1 MCEASSGGVA
11 NDDIADVQ
19 DIPGSELG
27 AFHGGCFDDDSRM
40 IAQGVESSGRLLEQ
54 ARRKFGR
61 SRILIGS
68 QHCYKKGRRV
78 KCNVIN
84 VI

>member
-11 NDDIADVQ
+11 DDDIADVQ
-19 DIPGSELG
+19 DIPVSELS
-27 AFHGGCFDDDSRM
+27 AFHGGCFGVDSRM
-40 IAQGVESSGRLLEQ
+40 IAQGGKSSDRLLKL
-54 ARRKFGR
+54 ARRKFDR

-78 KCNVIN
+78 KCIK
-84 VI
+84 